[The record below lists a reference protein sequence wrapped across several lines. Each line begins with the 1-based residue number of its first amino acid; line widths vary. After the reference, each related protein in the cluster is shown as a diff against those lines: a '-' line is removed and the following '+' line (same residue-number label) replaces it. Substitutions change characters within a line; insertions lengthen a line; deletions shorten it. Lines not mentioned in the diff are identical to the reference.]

1 MSPVATP
8 HRTAP
13 SFGDSRGSPPLV
25 PTHLQRAV
33 SHQGGFEH
41 EVGVPQVA
49 VLEEEPLAAVLGQL
63 PEEKRRERHEDEEG
77 EQRDEDHQ
85 EKVGQGRRLLQ
96 GFFSWW
102 RGKDGWGKER
112 GACAWTWGGFGVW
125 VWVWAWEGGSAVGSP
140 PWMGTQHKERHWG
153 HLAGPILHSKG
164 GPWQCRERRGII

>member
-8 HRTAP
+8 HRTSP

-25 PTHLQRAV
+25 PTHLQGAV

-41 EVGVPQVA
+41 EVGVPQVV
-49 VLEEEPLAAVLGQL
+49 VLEEEPLAVVLGQL
-63 PEEKRRERHEDEEG
+63 PEEERRERREDEEG

-85 EKVGQGRRLLQ
+85 EEVGEGRRLLQ

-102 RGKDGWGKER
+102 RGKGGWGKEG
-112 GACAWTWGGFGVW
+112 GAWAWTWGGFR
-125 VWVWAWEGGSAVGSP
+125 VWVWAREGGSAVGSP
-140 PWMGTQHKERHWG
+140 PWMGAQRKERHWG
-153 HLAGPILHSKG
+153 HLARPILHSKG